1 MEALRLIVGYF
12 LVAFPPLFGIG
23 LLLKPELF
31 FYKFSPNAPYVIAA
45 ALVAVMV
52 LSMACTFGYYLLK
65 KEQEIRI
72 TAAQ

>member
-23 LLLKPELF
+23 LLKPELF

-52 LSMACTFGYYLLK
+52 LSMARAFGYYLLK
-65 KEQEIRI
+65 KE
-72 TAAQ
+72 

>member
-12 LVAFPPLFGIG
+12 LVAFPPLSGIG

-31 FYKFSPNAPYVIAA
+31 FYKCSPNAPYVIAA

-52 LSMACTFGYYLLK
+52 LSMACAFGYYLLK
-65 KEQEIRI
+65 KE
-72 TAAQ
+72 

>member
-31 FYKFSPNAPYVIAA
+31 FYKFSPNAP
-45 ALVAVMV
+45 
-52 LSMACTFGYYLLK
+52 
-65 KEQEIRI
+65 
-72 TAAQ
+72 

>member
-1 MEALRLIVGYF
+1 METLHLIVGYF

-23 LLLKPELF
+23 MLLEPKLS

-45 ALVAVMV
+45 ALGVVMV

-65 KEQEIRI
+65 RE
-72 TAAQ
+72 

>member
-12 LVAFPPLFGIG
+12 LVAFPPLLGIG

-65 KEQEIRI
+65 KE
-72 TAAQ
+72 